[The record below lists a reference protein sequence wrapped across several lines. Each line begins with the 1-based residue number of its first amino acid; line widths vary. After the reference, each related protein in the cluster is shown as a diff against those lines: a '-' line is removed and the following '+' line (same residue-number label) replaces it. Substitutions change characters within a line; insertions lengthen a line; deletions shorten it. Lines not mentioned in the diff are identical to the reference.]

1 MQHIRENKRPFITG
15 DGEQRRDMANLED
28 VVSANVFAMEYGE
41 NFNGRQFN
49 VGTGNN
55 ISLNE
60 MKEIVLEHLPYIDF
74 DYVEEREGD
83 VRYTKADIQPL
94 KELGWEPQ
102 YTIEKGIHNC
112 FRRLKNEI
120 I

>member
-1 MQHIRENKRPFITG
+1 MSTTVKNATLKITLREDITLNGSKMSSENVLRISDINEVFKRIITLTG
-15 DGEQRRDMANLED
+15 GGQVT
-28 VVSANVFAMEYGE
+28 VVSLNNTLAAG
-41 NFNGRQFN
+41 
-49 VGTGNN
+49 GT
-55 ISLNE
+55 
-60 MKEIVLEHLPYIDF
+60 Y
-74 DYVEEREGD
+74 REGD

-94 KELGWEPQ
+94 RDLGWDPK